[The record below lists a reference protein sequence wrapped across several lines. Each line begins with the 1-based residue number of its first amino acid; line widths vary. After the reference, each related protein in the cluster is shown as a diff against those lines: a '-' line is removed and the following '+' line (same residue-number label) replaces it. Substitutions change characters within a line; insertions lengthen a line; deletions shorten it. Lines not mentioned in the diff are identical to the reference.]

1 MLRSAPLRPAP
12 PRSAPLR
19 SAHAPLVRQATP
31 TSLAS
36 RSCTATQYRSLLLAS
51 VLLLEPPHPHTSS
64 RLPPRIHRR
73 PHLTRPAA
81 PPTLTTRYARLPSQV
96 AADAKALTDQYAKG
110 KVDGAEE
117 AGKTAAAAKVA
128 ADKALADK
136 KCVFTDAMAACKAER
151 GMYDY
156 TCSEGWLCAAEYA
169 RGKTEAKAAAD
180 LLLKGEFDKGV
191 AKGLADAKAAADG
204 KATKDAEAAKAAKDA
219 PAAPVAQTATEF
231 CGLYE
236 TTCKDIGT
244 NFADT
249 AACVAWY
256 NAADAGTLAD
266 PISDTAAGATRA
278 CYQYHLSAAGSAA
291 TDAKT
296 THCPHAKGTA
306 VCVAAPAVDAKAAA
320 DAKAVKDAEAA
331 AAKAKVD
338 EAAAAKAKVDE
349 AAKAVKDAEDAAAK
363 AKVDEAAKAVA
374 DAAAVVEAKKLK
386 DAAGKCRCALLPRI
400 SSIWLCRLPVCAT
413 RSIVDPPAPLPL
425 SLSLS
430 LALYN
435 RPRRSPPPF
444 VAGRPRQLQNPQ

>member
-1 MLRSAPLRPAP
+1 MNSKLI
-12 PRSAPLR
+12 
-19 SAHAPLVRQATP
+19 V
-31 TSLAS
+31 
-36 RSCTATQYRSLLLAS
+36 
-51 VLLLEPPHPHTSS
+51 
-64 RLPPRIHRR
+64 
-73 PHLTRPAA
+73 
-81 PPTLTTRYARLPSQV
+81 
-96 AADAKALTDQYAKG
+96 ALTLAALCG
-110 KVDGAEE
+110 AASAVD
-117 AGKTAAAAKVA
+117 V
-128 ADKALADK
+128 
-136 KCVFTDAMAACKAER
+136 
-151 GMYDY
+151 
-156 TCSEGWLCAAEYA
+156 
-169 RGKTEAKAAAD
+169 
-180 LLLKGEFDKGV
+180 
-191 AKGLADAKAAADG
+191 
-204 KATKDAEAAKAAKDA
+204 
-219 PAAPVAQTATEF
+219 QTATEF
-231 CGLYE
+231 CASYE
-236 TTCKDIGT
+236 TTCAAVGT
-244 NFADT
+244 NFANT
-249 AACVAWY
+249 AACTAWY